1 MTEFTQS
8 MLLCLQIPLLQ
19 SRISKPIDNTLS
31 LHGIGFTEFQV
42 MYYLSQAQDLTLRR
56 IELANAIGLSASGV
70 TRLLL
75 PMEKNRLVTKERNA
89 RDARVSLVKLTKTGI
104 KILEDA
110 MHSFSEITESLVQ
123 GLDKKEISQLLKLIF
138 KL

>member
-1 MTEFTQS
+1 M
-8 MLLCLQIPLLQ
+8 
-19 SRISKPIDNTLS
+19 S

-42 MYYLSQAQDLTLRR
+42 MYYLSQAQGKVLPR

-89 RDARVSLVKLTKTGI
+89 RDARVSLVKLTKTGN
-104 KILEDA
+104 KILHDA
-110 MHSFSEITESLVQ
+110 MQSYSEISESLVQ
-123 GLDKKEISQLLKLIF
+123 RLDKKEISQLLKLII

>member
-1 MTEFTQS
+1 M
-8 MLLCLQIPLLQ
+8 
-19 SRISKPIDNTLS
+19 S

-42 MYYLSQAQDLTLRR
+42 MYNLSQAQDLTLRR

-89 RDARVSLVKLTKTGI
+89 RDARVSLVKLTKTGN
-104 KILEDA
+104 KILHDA
-110 MHSFSEITESLVQ
+110 MQSYSDISESLVQ
-123 GLDKKEISQLLKLIF
+123 RLDKKEISQLLKLII

>member
-19 SRISKPIDNTLS
+19 SRISKPIDNILS

-42 MYYLSQAQDLTLRR
+42 MYKLSQAHDLTLRR

-89 RDARVSLVKLTKTGI
+89 RDARVSLVKLTKTGN
-104 KILEDA
+104 KILQDA
-110 MHSFSEITESLVQ
+110 LLSYSEITESLVH
-123 GLDKKEISQLLKLIF
+123 GLDKKEISKLLKLII

>member
-1 MTEFTQS
+1 MTEFTQE
-8 MLLCLQIPLLQ
+8 MQLCLQIPLLQ
-19 SRISKPIDNTLS
+19 SRINKRIDNTLS

-42 MYYLSQAQDLTLRR
+42 MYYLSQAQGTALRR
-56 IELANAIGLSASGV
+56 IELASAIGLSASGV

-89 RDARVSLVKLTKTGI
+89 RDARVSLVKLTKSGN
-104 KILEDA
+104 KILEDT
-110 MHSFSEITESLVQ
+110 MQSFSEITESLLQ
-123 GLDKKEISQLLKLIF
+123 SLDNKEISHLLKLII